1 MSLASLV
8 NLTCNVSTTL
18 HTRTAGLR
26 YRFFVVL
33 RRPLGMANGMDLV
46 LAMMDSE
53 GRGAGDGGFAGES
66 V

>member
-1 MSLASLV
+1 
-8 NLTCNVSTTL
+8 
-18 HTRTAGLR
+18 
-26 YRFFVVL
+26 VL

-46 LAMMDSE
+46 LAMMDCE

>member
-8 NLTCNVSTTL
+8 NLTCNVNTL
-18 HTRTAGLR
+18 HTRTAGQR

-33 RRPLGMANGMDLV
+33 RRPLGMANGMDMV
-46 LAMMDSE
+46 LAMMDGE